1 MGRIRYLTQCP
12 PDGRSAEAPSAKP
25 LMDSRYQL
33 TLGNY
38 SIKLQRRLLLPCTSS
53 AWSLAPQQKYHVCR
67 LSALTDAS
75 SPRHS
80 NLAIDPLLSLEIDAH
95 ADVGG
100 AFFEDVLTPLLATR
114 MELPYAC
121 DPMLIQIAIAGT

>member
-1 MGRIRYLTQCP
+1 
-12 PDGRSAEAPSAKP
+12 
-25 LMDSRYQL
+25 MDSRYQL

-38 SIKLQRRLLLPCTSS
+38 GIKLQRRLLLPCTELCMVIGASTEV
-53 AWSLAPQQKYHVCR
+53 HVCR

-80 NLAIDPLLSLEIDAH
+80 NLAVDPLLSLEIDAH
-95 ADVGG
+95 GGG

-121 DPMLIQIAIAGT
+121 NPMLKHVLKQPLEFSLLLC

>member
-1 MGRIRYLTQCP
+1 MVIGASTEVP
-12 PDGRSAEAPSAKP
+12 
-25 LMDSRYQL
+25 
-33 TLGNY
+33 
-38 SIKLQRRLLLPCTSS
+38 
-53 AWSLAPQQKYHVCR
+53 R
-67 LSALTDAS
+67 LSPLRLTDAS

-80 NLAIDPLLSLEIDAH
+80 SLAVDPLLSLEIDAH

>member
-1 MGRIRYLTQCP
+1 MVSSYRDDCSFLAQ
-12 PDGRSAEAPSAKP
+12 
-25 LMDSRYQL
+25 
-33 TLGNY
+33 
-38 SIKLQRRLLLPCTSS
+38 SS

-75 SPRHS
+75 DPRHS
-80 NLAIDPLLSLEIDAH
+80 SLAVDPLLSLEIDAH
-95 ADVGG
+95 AEVGG

>member
-1 MGRIRYLTQCP
+1 MVSNWRLN
-12 PDGRSAEAPSAKP
+12 RS
-25 LMDSRYQL
+25 
-33 TLGNY
+33 T
-38 SIKLQRRLLLPCTSS
+38 T
-53 AWSLAPQQKYHVCR
+53 VCR

-80 NLAIDPLLSLEIDAH
+80 NLAVDPLLFLEIDAH
-95 ADVGG
+95 ADGGG

-121 DPMLIQIAIAGT
+121 NPMLKHVLKQPLEFSLLLC